1 MAAPSLN
8 LRAVESVLE
17 SLRRGQRQLA
27 RNPRGAVD
35 AAVRQLL
42 TLGRAREQ
50 QEGATYRID
59 DLAQASNV
67 TVRNI
72 RAYQERGLLHAPRRE
87 GRVAIFDDTH
97 LSRLKIITSML
108 ERGYTSVH
116 ITEMLNAWESG
127 HDLADVLGLEKVLV
141 PPRLDDPPV
150 TMTLAEVRA
159 LAGDKDALQ
168 RYIDVG
174 LVEIKGAK
182 ALVRRP
188 GLLRAF
194 GEMRTFGMPTEA
206 LIKLH
211 SEVSMAVDG
220 ITRALVNE
228 AVRQVGDQFLIP
240 SEGKAGGGKVAEP
253 STAEVSELVA
263 TLTRFRELATSTV
276 VGTFSESMERT
287 IEDLLAAYLAMA
299 LPSDAED
306 VG

>member
-8 LRAVESVLE
+8 VRAVESVLE

-42 TLGRAREQ
+42 SLGRNQRAHT
-50 QEGATYRID
+50 EGRTYRID

-72 RAYQERGLLHAPRRE
+72 RAYQERGLLHPPRRE
-87 GRVAIFDDTH
+87 GRVAIFDDSH
-97 LSRLKIITSML
+97 LSRLKIIASML
-108 ERGYTSVH
+108 ERGYTSGH
-116 ITEMLNAWESG
+116 ITEMLGAWETG
-127 HDLADVLGLEKVLV
+127 RDLADVLGLEKALV
-141 PPRLDDPPV
+141 PPRLEDAPV

-159 LAGDKDALQ
+159 LTVDKDSLQ

-188 GLLRAF
+188 ELLRSFA
-194 GEMRTFGMPTEA
+194 EMRGFGMPTDA

-211 SEVSMAVDG
+211 SEVSMAVDD
-220 ITRALVNE
+220 IARALVNE
-228 AVRQVGDQFLIP
+228 AVRQVGDKFLDVTDP
-240 SEGKAGGGKVAEP
+240 SDAQVG
-253 STAEVSELVA
+253 ELVG
-263 TLTRFRELATSTV
+263 TLTRFRELAMSAV
-276 VGTFSESMERT
+276 VGTLAESMERT
-287 IEDLLAAYLAMA
+287 IEDLLADYLAAA
-299 LPSDAED
+299 LPTEAED
-306 VG
+306 AG